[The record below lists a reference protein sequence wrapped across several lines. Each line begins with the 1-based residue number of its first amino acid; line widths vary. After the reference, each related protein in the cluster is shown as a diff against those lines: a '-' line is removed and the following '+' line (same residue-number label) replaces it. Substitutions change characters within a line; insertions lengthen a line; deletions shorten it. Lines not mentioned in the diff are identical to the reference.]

1 MSLYSEWQGICD
13 QVQEQEPGVA
23 RKFWKEYF
31 AAETENYKK
40 ILDGKVNLIFAETKG
55 YLSANTREFCYWLHF
70 IFNLKERV
78 DIITDDDQFNINT
91 ILNADK
97 QREALIKMAEDY
109 IYLNPPDHQKW
120 LNGVVSAITN
130 LREDG

>member
-1 MSLYSEWQGICD
+1 M
-13 QVQEQEPGVA
+13 
-23 RKFWKEYF
+23 
-31 AAETENYKK
+31 
-40 ILDGKVNLIFAETKG
+40 
-55 YLSANTREFCYWLHF
+55 SANTREFCYWLHF

-78 DIITDDDQFNINT
+78 DIITDDDKFNINT

-109 IYLNPPDHQKW
+109 IYLNPPDYQKW

>member
-1 MSLYSEWQGICD
+1 M
-13 QVQEQEPGVA
+13 
-23 RKFWKEYF
+23 K
-31 AAETENYKK
+31 KK
-40 ILDGKVNLIFAETKG
+40 IFVSIALLALLAACDDH
-55 YLSANTREFCYWLHF
+55 Y
-70 IFNLKERV
+70 
-78 DIITDDDQFNINT
+78 DDQFNINT